1 MKLVTNEAPLPAAA
15 PKQSRMTLG
24 AITRGMQS
32 VPFRVVVYG
41 MEGVGKSTFA
51 AGAPSPVFLCSETGT
66 SYLDVARFPEP
77 RTWQDALDAIETL
90 AAERHDFQSI
100 VIDTVNWL
108 EPLCWLAVTKGECS
122 IEEYQK
128 GYGRGYVAALDRWRE
143 FLSALEVVWRRGM
156 HVILLAHTHAKG
168 FADPTGGNWDRYE
181 LAMHKGA
188 AGAIKQWADFVL
200 FAREETFV
208 KTGEDRRVRG
218 VSTGAR
224 YLHTR
229 WHAAY
234 DAKSRVELPDEI
246 PLGWDEF
253 VGAVRGASEREARL
267 LAQVEA
273 DLAEIGDEAY
283 AAKVREYVNTADGK
297 RKLAEVANKVAA
309 KKGQSNG

>member
-1 MKLVTNEAPLPAAA
+1 MKLVTNEAPPTPAA
-15 PKQSRMTLG
+15 PKQNRMG
-24 AITRGMQS
+24 ISSITRGVQR
-32 VPFRVVVYG
+32 VPLRVVVYG

-77 RTWQDALDAIETL
+77 QTWQDAIDAIETL
-90 AAERHDFQSI
+90 SAEKHEFRTI
-100 VIDTVNWL
+100 VVDTINWL

-128 GYGRGYVAALDRWRE
+128 GYGRGYVAALDKWRE
-143 FLSALEVVWRRGM
+143 FMRALEAVWRRGM
-156 HVILLAHTHAKG
+156 HVVLLAHTHAKG

-200 FAREETFV
+200 FAREETFT
-208 KTGEDRRVRG
+208 KTGDDRRVRG

-224 YLHTR
+224 YLHTK

-234 DAKSRVELPDEI
+234 DAKSRVVLPDEV
-246 PLGWDEF
+246 PLDWEEF
-253 VGAVRGASEREARL
+253 ERAVRDASEQEARL
-267 LAQVEA
+267 LAQITA
-273 DLAEIGDEAY
+273 DLEEIGDEAY
-283 AAKVREYVNTADGK
+283 AATVRAYVGTAEGK
-297 RKLAEVANKVAA
+297 RKLPEVANKVAA
-309 KKGQSNG
+309 KKGQSHG